1 MALKRL
7 RHILTLT
14 AFLAAAF
21 AQPVAVVRAA
31 SAKVTDRPLPS
42 LATFAET
49 LTNGESHALRG
60 VYVPGVLAHQVV
72 QQPAGD
78 PGFVSSDRDLLTQF
92 QQASQLGSTGVLA
105 HNFLAGAQFSEIQPG
120 QLIYL
125 VYGDGHT
132 SAFVVR
138 DALRYQA
145 LQPTSAYSAFVDL
158 ADGRQLGASELFV
171 SVYGRRGALVLQT
184 CIEAEGISTWGRLF
198 VVAEPF
204 HRRALQQ
211 YACATCL

>member
-7 RHILTLT
+7 RYILSLI
-14 AFLAAAF
+14 AFVAAAF
-21 AQPVAVVRAA
+21 AQPNVAARAL
-31 SAKVTDRPLPS
+31 SAERTDRALPT
-42 LATFAET
+42 LATFADA
-49 LTNGESHALRG
+49 LTNGDARALRG
-60 VYVPGVLAHQVV
+60 VYVPGILANAVV

-105 HNFLAGAQFSEIQPG
+105 HNFLAGSEFSEIQPG
-120 QLIYL
+120 RIIYL
-125 VYGDGHT
+125 IYGDGRT
-132 SAFVVR
+132 SAFIVR

-145 LQPTSAYSAFVDL
+145 LQPMSAYSAFVDL

-171 SVYGRRGALVLQT
+171 GVYGRRGALVLQT

-211 YACATCL
+211 YACVNCL

>member
-1 MALKRL
+1 MALKRFRYVL
-7 RHILTLT
+7 ALT

-21 AQPVAVVRAA
+21 AHPVRIVRAWG
-31 SAKVTDRPLPS
+31 SQGSDLSLPTLDTFTDA
-42 LATFAET
+42 LA
-49 LTNGESHALRG
+49 NGDAHALRG
-60 VYVPGVLAHQVV
+60 VYVPGLLADAVV

-105 HNFLAGAQFSEIQPG
+105 HNFLAGAQFAAIRPG
-120 QLIYL
+120 QVIYL
-125 VYGDGHT
+125 VYGDGRT
-132 SAFVVR
+132 STFVVR

-145 LQPTSAYSAFVDL
+145 LQPMSAYSAFVDL

-171 SVYGRRGALVLQT
+171 SVYGRRGALILQT
-184 CIEAEGISTWGRLF
+184 CIEAEGVSTWGRLF

-211 YACATCL
+211 YACTNCL

>member
-1 MALKRL
+1 VALRQL
-7 RHILTLT
+7 RYFLALT

-21 AQPVAVVRAA
+21 AQPVAVVRAW
-31 SAKVTDRPLPS
+31 SAPTNDRLLPT
-42 LATFAET
+42 LDTFADA
-49 LTNGESHALRG
+49 LANGQAHDLRG
-60 VYVPGVLAHQVV
+60 VYVPGIMANAVI

-78 PGFVSSDRDLLTQF
+78 SGFVSSDRDLLTQF

-125 VYGDGHT
+125 VYGDGRT

-138 DALRYQA
+138 DALRYRA
-145 LQPTSAYSAFVDL
+145 LQPTSAYGAFVDL
-158 ADGRQLGASELFV
+158 ADGRQVGASELFV
-171 SVYGRRGALVLQT
+171 SVYGRRGALILQT
-184 CIEAEGISTWGRLF
+184 CIEAEGASTWGRLF

-211 YACATCL
+211 